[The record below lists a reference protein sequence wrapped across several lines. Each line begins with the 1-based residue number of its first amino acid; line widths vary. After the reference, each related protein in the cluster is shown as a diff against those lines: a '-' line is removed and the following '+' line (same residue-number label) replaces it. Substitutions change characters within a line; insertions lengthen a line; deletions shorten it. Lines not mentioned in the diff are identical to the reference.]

1 MSSEIKPLPLVSI
14 VVATYNGAKFLEA
27 QMDSLIAQTYP
38 NIEIVAVDDCSKD
51 NTFEILE
58 RYAREHSHIR
68 VFRNMSN
75 LGYTRNFEKA
85 VSLATGEFV
94 SFSDQDD
101 LWAPEKTTQLMNA
114 IGDHPMIYS
123 DSQLV
128 TEDLQPLQKHSDL
141 KNQRPFDNCLYFAVD
156 DCVAGHSAIMK
167 RSIAVAAM
175 PYPTEAPYDLW
186 LPFFATLYGEIQ
198 YINKAFVQWRQHRS
212 NITGRKTDIS
222 AKLENTRKIFLMF
235 RDACPPALEK
245 ERKIFQQLYDS
256 YESYSPGNNFKRM
269 RLFFKYQHYFLA
281 MKKRNAFRK
290 FFFCIKVFYKMKP
303 IG

>member
-58 RYAREHSHIR
+58 KYAREHSHIR

-75 LGYTRNFEKA
+75 LGYTSNFEKA
-85 VSLATGEFV
+85 VSLATGEYV

-101 LWAPEKTTQLMNA
+101 IWAPEKTTLLMNA

-128 TEDLQPLQKHSDL
+128 TEDLQPLRKHSDL
-141 KNQRPFDNCLYFAVD
+141 KNQTSFDSCLYFAID
-156 DCVAGHSAIMK
+156 DCVAGHSLIMK

-175 PYPTEAPYDLW
+175 PYPKEAAYDLW
-186 LPFFATLYGEIQ
+186 LPFFATFYGEIQ
-198 YINKAFVQWRQHRS
+198 YINTAFVQWRQHRS
-212 NITGRKTDIS
+212 NVTGRKTDTS
-222 AKLENTRKIFLMF
+222 AKLENTRKIFLMY

-245 ERKIFQQLYDS
+245 ERRIFQQLYDS

-269 RLFFKYQHYFLA
+269 QLFFKYQRYFLA

-290 FFFCIKVFYKMKP
+290 FLFCLKMFFKMKP
-303 IG
+303 LG